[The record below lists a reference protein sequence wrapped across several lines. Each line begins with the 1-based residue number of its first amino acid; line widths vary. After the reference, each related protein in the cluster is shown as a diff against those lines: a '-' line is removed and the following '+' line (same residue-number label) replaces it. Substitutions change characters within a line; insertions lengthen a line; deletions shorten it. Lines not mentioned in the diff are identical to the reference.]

1 MNPFT
6 FQTTPNVLFEAG
18 ASKKIATLVS
28 EFGARRVLFVTDK
41 GVRGAGLTREA
52 EASLAAGGDL
62 TVFEDVVADPPSH
75 VVEAAVALCRDQ
87 RIDAVV
93 SIGGGSALDTAK
105 LVAYLARSGDRLAH
119 IYGVGLAKGQ
129 RLPLLLAP
137 TTAGTGSE
145 VTPIAIVTTPTTEK
159 KGVVS
164 AKLLPDW
171 AIIDPEL
178 TLGLPPPVTA
188 ATGID
193 AMVHAIEAYTS
204 RHKKNPISDQLAR
217 QALALLSANIREV
230 CTNGSNLEARGNMLL
245 GSMLAGMA
253 FANAPVAAVHALAY
267 PIGAIFH
274 VPHGLSNALVLMG
287 VLRFNLPEAQTLY
300 AELAP
305 ILDPGTQSLPTP
317 ERAQAFVDGLEAIC
331 RDCGVPASLAEVGVS
346 EADLPRLAEDAMKQ
360 TRLLVNNP
368 RELSFDDALAIYTEA
383 FGNRAAAWA
392 AQRVSSMSENDKSAS
407 ADSDP

>member
-6 FQTTPNVLFEAG
+6 FQVPSNILFENG
-18 ASKKIATLVS
+18 ASRKVADLAAA
-28 EFGARRVLFVTDK
+28 FGAQRILLVTDR
-41 GVRGAGLTREA
+41 GVRDAGLTRAA
-52 EASLAAGGDL
+52 EDALRDAGLDRV
-62 TVFEDVVADPPSH
+62 VFEDVVADPPSE
-75 VVEAAVALCRDQ
+75 VIERAVALCRDE
-87 RIDAVV
+87 RIDLVL

-105 LVAYLARSGDRLAH
+105 LVAYLAKSGDRLDD

-129 RLPLLLAP
+129 RLPLLLVP

-164 AKLLPDW
+164 PRLLPDW
-171 AIIDPEL
+171 AILDPEL
-178 TLGLPPPVTA
+178 TLGLPSHVTA

-204 RHKKNPISDQLAR
+204 RHKKNPMSDQLAR
-217 QALALLSANIREV
+217 QALALLSQNIREV
-230 CTNGSNLEARGNMLL
+230 CRNGQNLEARSQMLL

-287 VLRFNLPEAQTLY
+287 VLRFNLPAAEALY

-305 ILDPGTQSLPTP
+305 IIDPEAAGLPVA
-317 ERAQAFVDGLEAIC
+317 EAASRFVEGLAAIC
-331 RDCGVPASLAEVGVS
+331 RDCKVPASLAEVGVRES
-346 EADLPRLAEDAMKQ
+346 DLPKLAEDAMKQ

-368 RELSFDDALAIYTEA
+368 REVTYADAFAIYGEA
-383 FGNRAAAWA
+383 LDGK
-392 AQRVSSMSENDKSAS
+392 QRQAT
-407 ADSDP
+407 A

>member
-6 FQTTPNVLFEAG
+6 FQVPSNILFESG
-18 ASKKIATLVS
+18 ASKKVADLAA
-28 EFGARRVLFVTDK
+28 EFGAQRILLVTDR
-41 GVRGAGLTREA
+41 GVRDAGLTKAA
-52 EASLAAGGDL
+52 EDALKAAGRDL
-62 TVFEDVVADPPSH
+62 VLFEDVVADPPSG
-75 VVEAAVALCRDQ
+75 VIERAVSLCREE
-87 RIDAVV
+87 RIDLVL

-105 LVAYLARSGDRLAH
+105 LVAYLAKSGDRLDD

-129 RLPLLLAP
+129 RLPLLLVP

-164 AKLLPDW
+164 PRLLPDW
-171 AIIDPEL
+171 AILDPEL
-178 TLGLPPPVTA
+178 TLGLPGHVTA

-204 RHKKNPISDQLAR
+204 RHRKNPMSDQLAR
-217 QALALLSANIREV
+217 QALALLSQNIREV
-230 CTNGSNLEARGNMLL
+230 CRNGRNVEARAQMLL

-287 VLRFNLPEAQTLY
+287 VLRFNLPAAEALY
-300 AELAP
+300 AELAT
-305 ILDPGTQSLPTP
+305 IIDPEASGLSTS
-317 ERAQAFVDGLEAIC
+317 EAARRFVDGLAAIC
-331 RDCGVPASLAEVGVS
+331 RDCKVPASLAEVGVRES
-346 EADLPRLAEDAMKQ
+346 DLPKLAEDAMKQ

-368 RELSFDDALAIYTEA
+368 REVTYADAFAIYGEA
-383 FGNRAAAWA
+383 FDGRLRSVKA
-392 AQRVSSMSENDKSAS
+392 
-407 ADSDP
+407 